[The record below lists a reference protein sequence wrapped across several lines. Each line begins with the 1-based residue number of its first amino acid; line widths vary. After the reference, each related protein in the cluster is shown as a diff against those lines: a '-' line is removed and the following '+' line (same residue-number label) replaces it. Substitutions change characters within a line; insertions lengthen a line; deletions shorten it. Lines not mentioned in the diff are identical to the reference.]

1 MRVKKILLP
10 KWVPWLVLIIVFFTV
25 LLFYSELKSQE
36 NPNFTSFLITLVMLV
51 FILFVLFFIS
61 YRQIPYLLLAEVKK

>member
-10 KWVPWLVLIIVFFTV
+10 KWVPWFVLIIVFFTV
-25 LLFYSELKSQE
+25 LLFYSELKIQE
-36 NPNFTSFLITLVMLV
+36 NPNFTSFLIALIMLV

-61 YRQIPYLLLAEVKK
+61 YRQVPYLLLTEVRK